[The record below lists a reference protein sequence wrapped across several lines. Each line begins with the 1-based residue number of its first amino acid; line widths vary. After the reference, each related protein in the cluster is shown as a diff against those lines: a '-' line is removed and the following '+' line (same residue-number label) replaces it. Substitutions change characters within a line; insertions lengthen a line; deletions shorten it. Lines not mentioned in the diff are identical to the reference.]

1 MRQARHT
8 AKRARHPP
16 QEPPPSLQPDLAPP
30 GFDVWM
36 FNTRGNTFSHGHRT
50 LRSTDQG
57 YWEYSMDELALMD
70 LPAQID
76 FVLKATGQPS
86 LALIGHSQAGSV
98 GYRGGGR

>member
-1 MRQARHT
+1 MVD
-8 AKRARHPP
+8 RAYLAEVAHRG
-16 QEPPPSLQPDLAPP
+16 PSLVFATISGAHLY
-30 GFDVWM
+30 G
-36 FNTRGNTFSHGHRT
+36 
-50 LRSTDQG
+50 
-57 YWEYSMDELALMD
+57 